1 MRKSSGGVDNMVD
14 AADWDSEIINIVRK
28 YALQNAVEY
37 DGAGQSG
44 SVLGRILGERPDLR
58 SKARELKQLVDI
70 EVDDANIMA
79 QDKGIEE
86 VRELLESTNPEALNR
101 QKQVKRTGLK
111 ELPNAKKGEVVLRF
125 APNPNGPLTLGHARG
140 VTINS
145 EYSKIYEGK
154 VVLRFDDTDSKV
166 KPPLKE
172 AYKWIEEDYKWLTG
186 RDPDIIIRAS
196 ERMEIYLK
204 YARKLLDNGF
214 GYVCKCSAEKFKK
227 LRDESEECP
236 CRKNDSKKNLSD
248 WNEMI
253 KGELGEGMAV
263 VRVKTDM
270 NLPNP
275 ALRDWPAL
283 RIQHTSHTM
292 VGDKYKVW
300 PLLDFQSAIEDYEQG
315 VTHIIR
321 GKDLMDS
328 TRKQTLL
335 YKHFGWKYPE
345 TLYWGRVKIYEYGS
359 FSTSGMRK
367 EIENTNYSGW
377 DDPRLP
383 TLRALR
389 RRGFNPDAMKDFWLD
404 LGLTQKDISVSLQ
417 TIEAFNSSKI
427 DSMCERRTFVRN
439 PHKIQ
444 LNDENLP
451 VERKL
456 LLNKHPLDEIKGY
469 REWDLGNLEIFI
481 EEKDIDNEQIRLKD
495 FADIKINDSKG
506 IIQSIERTDKRQI
519 VHWLPKTIAKKAILT
534 IPKGNEIIVQE
545 GMMEDIQIME
555 NNIVQLERVGYARI
569 ESSDEEV
576 IKLLWLHG

>member
-1 MRKSSGGVDNMVD
+1 MERSSGEGDIMVD
-14 AADWDSEIINIVRK
+14 AVDWDSEIINIVRK

-44 SVLGRILGERPDLR
+44 SVLGRILGERSDLR

-70 EVDDANIMA
+70 EVKNANDMA
-79 QDKGIEE
+79 RNKGIIV
-86 VRELLESTNPEALNR
+86 VRELLESINPEALNR
-101 QKQVKRTGLK
+101 QKQVKKTGLK
-111 ELPNAKKGEVVLRF
+111 DLPNAIKGNVVLRF

-145 EYSKIYEGK
+145 EYAKNYDGK

-172 AYKWIEEDYKWLTG
+172 AYSWIEEDYKWLTG
-186 RDPDIIIRAS
+186 KEPDIIVRAS
-196 ERMEIYLK
+196 ERMDIYMK
-204 YARKLLDNGF
+204 YAKKMLNEGF
-214 GYVCKCSAEKFKK
+214 GYVCKCSAENFKK
-227 LRDESEECP
+227 LRDSSKECP
-236 CRKNDSKKNLSD
+236 CRIKDPKENLSD
-248 WNEMI
+248 WDEMNNGI
-253 KGELGEGMAV
+253 ISEGMAV
-263 VRVKTDM
+263 VRVKTEM

-283 RIQHTSHTM
+283 RIQHTTHPM

-335 YKHFGWKYPE
+335 YKHFEWEYPE
-345 TLYWGRVKIYEYGS
+345 TLYWGRVKIHEFGS

-367 EIENTNYSGW
+367 EIENGNYSGW

-389 RRGFNPDAMKDFWLD
+389 RRGFDSDAMRDFWID

-417 TIEAFNSSKI
+417 TIESFNSSKI
-427 DSMCERRTFVRN
+427 DSNCERRVFVRN
-439 PHKIQ
+439 PHIIRLDDNNIQ
-444 LNDENLP
+444 I
-451 VERKL
+451 ERKL
-456 LLNKHPLDEIKGY
+456 NLNKHPLNEIKGH
-469 REWDLGNLEIFI
+469 REWDLEDLEIYV
-481 EEKDIDNEQIRLKD
+481 ESRDLKHSEIRLKD
-495 FADIKINDSKG
+495 FVDIEIQDSNG

-519 VHWLPKTIAKKAILT
+519 VHWLPKSIAKKAILT
-534 IPKGNEIIVQE
+534 IPKDNQIIIQE
-545 GMMEDIQIME
+545 GMMEDFQIIK
-555 NNIVQLERVGYARI
+555 NNVVQLERVGYAKI
-569 ESSDEEV
+569 ESNDDGV

>member
-1 MRKSSGGVDNMVD
+1 MERSSGEGDIMVD
-14 AADWDSEIINIVRK
+14 AVDWDSEIINIVRK

-44 SVLGRILGERPDLR
+44 SVLGRILGERSDLR

-70 EVDDANIMA
+70 EVKNANDMA
-79 QDKGIEE
+79 RNKGIIV
-86 VRELLESTNPEALNR
+86 VRELLESINPEALNR
-101 QKQVKRTGLK
+101 QKQVKKTGLK
-111 ELPNAKKGEVVLRF
+111 DLPNAIKGNVVLRF

-145 EYSKIYEGK
+145 EYAKNYDGK

-172 AYKWIEEDYKWLTG
+172 AYSWIEEDYKWLTG
-186 RDPDIIIRAS
+186 KEPDIIVRAS
-196 ERMEIYLK
+196 ERMDIYMK
-204 YARKLLDNGF
+204 YAKKMLNEGF
-214 GYVCKCSAEKFKK
+214 GYVCKCSAENFKK
-227 LRDESEECP
+227 LRDSSKECP
-236 CRKNDSKKNLSD
+236 CRIKDPKENLSD
-248 WNEMI
+248 WDEMNNGI
-253 KGELGEGMAV
+253 ISEGMAV
-263 VRVKTDM
+263 VRVKTEM

-283 RIQHTSHTM
+283 RIQHTTHPM

-335 YKHFGWKYPE
+335 YKHFEWEYPE
-345 TLYWGRVKIYEYGS
+345 TLYWGRVKIHEFGS

-367 EIENTNYSGW
+367 EIENGNYSGW

-389 RRGFNPDAMKDFWLD
+389 RRGFDSDAMRDFWID

-417 TIEAFNSSKI
+417 TIESFNSSKI
-427 DSMCERRTFVRN
+427 DSNCERRVFVRN
-439 PHKIQ
+439 PHMIRLDDNNIQ
-444 LNDENLP
+444 I
-451 VERKL
+451 ERKL
-456 LLNKHPLDEIKGY
+456 NLNKHPLNEIKGH
-469 REWDLGNLEIFI
+469 REWDLEDLEIYV
-481 EEKDIDNEQIRLKD
+481 ESRDLKHSEIRLKD
-495 FADIKINDSKG
+495 FVDIEIQDSNG

-519 VHWLPKTIAKKAILT
+519 VHWLPKSIAKKAILT
-534 IPKGNEIIVQE
+534 IPKDNQIIIQE
-545 GMMEDIQIME
+545 GMMEDFQIIK
-555 NNIVQLERVGYARI
+555 NNVVQLERVGYAKI
-569 ESSDEEV
+569 ESNDDGV